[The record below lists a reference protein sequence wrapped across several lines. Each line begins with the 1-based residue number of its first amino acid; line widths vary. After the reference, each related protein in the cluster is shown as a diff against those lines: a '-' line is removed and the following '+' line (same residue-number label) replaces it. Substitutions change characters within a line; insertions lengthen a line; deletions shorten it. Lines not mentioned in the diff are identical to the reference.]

1 MQELYKELNRQITFV
16 SWYLLCSQAADH
28 GFSNIYFQPSSLE
41 SLAMLARRYFTA
53 KKPKELSSP
62 QKQKLK
68 RFFSSTK
75 VHNLKKIYRKRL
87 KPKQYKQAGLKP
99 NGLFGYLK
107 KEGIMKPDVRVRKDN
122 LFPRMTKKGPEKEA
136 DTSMKKIQNS
146 ERKNEKKEIMGWKRL
161 RKILVFAI

>member
-1 MQELYKELNRQITFV
+1 
-16 SWYLLCSQAADH
+16 
-28 GFSNIYFQPSSLE
+28 
-41 SLAMLARRYFTA
+41 MLARRYFTA

-122 LFPRMTKKGPEKEA
+122 LFPRMTKKGPGKEA
-136 DTSMKKIQNS
+136 DTSMKKLENTIDS
-146 ERKNEKKEIMGWKRL
+146 ERKNKNKEIMEWKRL
-161 RKILVFAI
+161 RKILIFAI